1 MPHSDF
7 FRSHLSAEKFDE
19 KSKKL
24 ALLQEIKNKLQEFPS
39 DNIITPDFFN
49 TTQWIEKYSAAI
61 RTTMVPLLD
70 LDIVSLSRLG
80 QILVLIDLVN
90 DNSKSIIEHPLLRE
104 PVSVVHIV
112 AAVTNLIAT
121 NSKPNLSKERQE
133 QYDRFITKTLKII
146 SHPSVAKLDDKRLK
160 EIYQLVSIAN
170 RLLVPNPAQLTE
182 NEKLSLQQEI
192 SKKKD
197 MYKYPILGFLA
208 LALYATCSALAG
220 VAPILIL
227 VAAVAIGAG
236 LGLTYKSV
244 TRNDS
249 DLSHELQSLCLS
261 SSDPSADNVQRYGLA
276 FNQGL

>member
-24 ALLQEIKNKLQEFPS
+24 ALLQEIKNKLQEFPPV
-39 DNIITPDFFN
+39 NP
-49 TTQWIEKYSAAI
+49 TTHDPLDPTELIKRYSADI

-70 LDIVSLSRLG
+70 LVSLSSLG
-80 QILVLIDLVN
+80 QILVLINLVN
-90 DNSKSIIEHPLLRE
+90 DNSKSIKEHPLLRE
-104 PVSVVHIV
+104 PVSVVNIV
-112 AAVTNLIAT
+112 AAVTNLIET
-121 NSKPNLSKERQE
+121 NSKLNLSKERQE
-133 QYDRFITKTLKII
+133 QYDRFITKTLKMI
-146 SHPSVAKLDDKRLK
+146 SHPSVAKLDDTRLT
-160 EIYQLVSIAN
+160 EIYQLVIIAN
-170 RLLVPNPAQLTE
+170 KLSVPNPAQLTQKE
-182 NEKLSLQQEI
+182 EFFLRQEI

-220 VAPILIL
+220 GAPILIL